1 MRIKLGM
8 TKRRSMELK
17 RMEEAGLIASYEGTV
32 VEKMTKTY
40 YRMEPSGKEELSAW
54 LFEPLGQMPSLGT
67 SFP

>member
-17 RMEEAGLIASYEGTV
+17 RMEEAGLIASYKGTV

-40 YRMEPSGKEELSAW
+40 YCESSFIFITIVILEDQDIGTPV
-54 LFEPLGQMPSLGT
+54 LF
-67 SFP
+67 